1 MKKAFFHVHFGIGDL
16 FYTIGAIR
24 YIAKLYDE
32 VRIPFWYK
40 HTLVFESLFHDLPHV
55 KMIPST
61 STTRVCYS
69 YEEAK
74 GCTLLLCGDFN
85 VNRSTPICSEESPYP
100 YCFYDDI
107 EIPRS
112 FMKDYFHI
120 PRLEEYKQLW
130 EQMPARYIF
139 IHEEASKQKVDIF
152 SKLNTDLLVLDPN
165 KNHYTEGHP
174 YYEKAQLTVNKPSPV
189 WHMYIIENAEEL
201 HLVESCY
208 ISLAHQLDIS
218 RVKKKMGYLKR
229 LGDSIATFGIFQRE

>member
-1 MKKAFFHVHFGIGDL
+1 
-16 FYTIGAIR
+16 
-24 YIAKLYDE
+24 
-32 VRIPFWYK
+32 
-40 HTLVFESLFHDLPHV
+40 
-55 KMIPST
+55 
-61 STTRVCYS
+61 
-69 YEEAK
+69 
-74 GCTLLLCGDFN
+74 
-85 VNRSTPICSEESPYP
+85 
-100 YCFYDDI
+100 
-107 EIPRS
+107 
-112 FMKDYFHI
+112 MKDYFHI